1 MTFHLQANLQRNL
14 TYPLHAYVKEN
25 GYLGIIG
32 LDTASNDLF
41 ITSKSD
47 ITGDYALWFKELF
60 LKKTTAE
67 TRENMIE
74 YIKEHDVTCLFEVV
88 DIEHDPHIIDYDESE
103 IYLLDIVKNDLHFS
117 KLDYNELFAIASLF
131 SLKCKKLAYTINS
144 WNDFLKWNEMISSQ
158 DYKYR
163 GKYIEGFVIEDSSGF
178 MFKKKCDYYRNWKL
192 LRGIK
197 DRILA
202 GHAVNYDSLTKEQC
216 DFCDF
221 VKTLKDKENLNPNIC
236 HLRKIFYESRKQ

>member
-1 MTFHLQANLQRNL
+1 
-14 TYPLHAYVKEN
+14 
-25 GYLGIIG
+25 
-32 LDTASNDLF
+32 
-41 ITSKSD
+41 
-47 ITGDYALWFKELF
+47 
-60 LKKTTAE
+60 
-67 TRENMIE
+67 
-74 YIKEHDVTCLFEVV
+74 
-88 DIEHDPHIIDYDESE
+88 
-103 IYLLDIVKNDLHFS
+103 
-117 KLDYNELFAIASLF
+117 
-131 SLKCKKLAYTINS
+131 
-144 WNDFLKWNEMISSQ
+144 MISSQ

-197 DRILA
+197 DRILV

-236 HLRKIFYESRKQ
+236 HLRKIFCESRKQ